1 MNRDLTDYRK
11 SYEKNFLEE
20 KNLPGSPFE
29 LFSDW
34 FKEVENDGGVEETNA
49 MTITTH
55 GLDGFPK
62 SRVVLLKHYDKNG
75 FVFYTNYKS
84 EKGKAIAENNKVCL
98 SFFWPNLERQ
108 VIIKGVA
115 YKIDEAKSSIYF
127 KSRPIGSQLG
137 AWASYQSEMINSREI
152 LEQRLKDL
160 EEEYKNKEIPKPPF
174 WGGYSIQPIEF
185 EFWQGRPNRLHD
197 RIRFS
202 RGSNENDKWDRCRL
216 SP

>member
-1 MNRDLTDYRK
+1 MNRDLTEYRK

-20 KNLPGSPFE
+20 KDLTDSPFV

-34 FKEVENDGGVEETNA
+34 FAEVEHAGGVEETNA
-49 MTITTH
+49 MTITTL

-62 SRVVLLKHYDKNG
+62 NRVVLLKHYDEHG
-75 FVFYTNYKS
+75 FVFYTNYES
-84 EKGKAIAENNKVCL
+84 EKGKAIAENKNVCL

-108 VIIKGVA
+108 VIIKGIA
-115 YKIDEAKSSIYF
+115 TKISEEKSTTYF
-127 KSRPIGSQLG
+127 KSRPKGSQLG
-137 AWASYQSEMINSREI
+137 AWASQQSEVIDSREV

-160 EEEYKNKEIPKPPF
+160 EEQYKGKEIPKPPF
-174 WGGYSIQPIEF
+174 WGGYSVQPTEF

-202 RGSNENDKWDRCRL
+202 CTPVDNKWNRCRL